1 MTYCRGSGKKL
12 ALEIMS
18 KKIII
23 NSIKIRNIS
32 LFLELLQ
39 YRKLILI
46 IFRREFIS
54 SYKQT
59 VLGPLWIVLNPLIT
73 SFVFTLI
80 FSNIAKI
87 STDQIP
93 PFLFFFSGLTIW
105 NLFQNNIIQISSFY
119 ISSASYFKKLY
130 FPRLVIPFSYLL
142 NNTIRFVIQF
152 AILLLFI
159 YVIYD
164 FKLVLNF
171 YSFLLILFVFIYCQL
186 FCLGLGLIINSF
198 TYKYRD
204 LNYLTTYA
212 MTIWMYLS
220 PIAYPVSQ
228 APAKLQLI
236 LLLNPITPIIELF
249 RYSLFNIGLINKTSI
264 IVSLVSLFSVLF
276 IGIFLFIKTE
286 KNFIDNV

>member
-1 MTYCRGSGKKL
+1 
-12 ALEIMS
+12 MS

-164 FKLVLNF
+164 FKLVGN
-171 YSFLLILFVFIYCQL
+171 
-186 FCLGLGLIINSF
+186 
-198 TYKYRD
+198 
-204 LNYLTTYA
+204 
-212 MTIWMYLS
+212 
-220 PIAYPVSQ
+220 
-228 APAKLQLI
+228 
-236 LLLNPITPIIELF
+236 
-249 RYSLFNIGLINKTSI
+249 
-264 IVSLVSLFSVLF
+264 
-276 IGIFLFIKTE
+276 
-286 KNFIDNV
+286 

>member
-1 MTYCRGSGKKL
+1 
-12 ALEIMS
+12 MS

>member
-1 MTYCRGSGKKL
+1 
-12 ALEIMS
+12 MS

-46 IFRREFIS
+46 IFKREFIS

-59 VLGPLWIVLNPLIT
+59 ILGPLWIVLNPLIT
-73 SFVFTLI
+73 SFVFTII

-186 FCLGLGLIINSF
+186 FCLGLGLIINAF

-249 RYSLFNIGLINKTSI
+249 RYSLFNIGSINKTSI

-276 IGIFLFIKTE
+276 IGIFLFVKTE

>member
-1 MTYCRGSGKKL
+1 
-12 ALEIMS
+12 MS

-46 IFRREFIS
+46 IFKREFIS

-59 VLGPLWIVLNPLIT
+59 ILGPLWIVLNPLIT
-73 SFVFTLI
+73 SFVFTII
-80 FSNIAKI
+80 FSTIAKI
-87 STDQIP
+87 STAQIP

-119 ISSASYFKKLY
+119 ISSAPYFKKLY

-186 FCLGLGLIINSF
+186 FCLGLGLIINAFS
-198 TYKYRD
+198 YKYRD
-204 LNYLTTYA
+204 LNYLTNYA

-249 RYSLFNIGLINKTSI
+249 RYSLFNIGSINKTSI

-276 IGIFLFIKTE
+276 IGIFLFVKTE

>member
-1 MTYCRGSGKKL
+1 
-12 ALEIMS
+12 MS

-105 NLFQNNIIQISSFY
+105 SLFQNNIIQISSFY

-186 FCLGLGLIINSF
+186 FCLGLGLIINTF